1 MGHTIRPVMDVQTSV
16 DFDLK
21 LQSFDPKPIYRQM
34 LGYGLGLEIMIF
46 HK

>member
-21 LQSFDPKPIYRQM
+21 LQSFDPKPMYRQM
-34 LGYGLGLEIMIF
+34 LGYGSGLDIMSF
-46 HK
+46 YK